1 MKLYLDD
8 IRDAPDKSWLVCR
21 TAPEAIKQLQKGNVA
36 VISLDHDLGSGQPT
50 GYDVIKW
57 IEKEV
62 FTNKFTPPAIITV
75 HSMNNVR
82 KDNIKAAIKRIQK
95 QVMIN
100 NLVEDYDN
108 REPDYPDNFDQFGDN

>member
-21 TAPEAIKQLQKGNVA
+21 TAPEAIRQLQKGNVA
-36 VISLDHDLGSGQPT
+36 IISLDHDLGSGQPT
-50 GYDVIKW
+50 GYDVMKW

-62 FTNKFTPPAIITV
+62 FTNKFTPPLIMQV
-75 HSMNNVR
+75 HSGNPVGKN
-82 KDNIKAAIKRIQK
+82 NIKAAIKRIQK

-100 NLVEDYDN
+100 NLIEDYDE
-108 REPDYPDNFDQFGDN
+108 REPDYPDSYN